1 MYHKLFL
8 FLITCFIST
17 NLLSQSEISDALIM
31 NEATLRAA
39 TFLNL
44 IPEGR
49 EADYGFNSRSD
60 FSRIKIEK
68 PYKTYYISADD
79 NQLTFALSD
88 WRVPISVD
96 GDYKTLLTVQNING
110 KAEVVDLGGN
120 KLAQKIQ
127 EFEKLYTTG
136 DNLRL
141 MIRNTYLNQDYITVN
156 FSLSSTKVD
165 ANNLDEI
172 NKNSLQSLY
181 QLSSD
186 QPTKISIYQIYYNT
200 MGSIINKQ
208 QEDK

>member
-1 MYHKLFL
+1 
-8 FLITCFIST
+8 
-17 NLLSQSEISDALIM
+17 M

-44 IPEGR
+44 IPEGS

-186 QPTKISIYQIYYNT
+186 QPTKISIDQVYYNT

-208 QEDK
+208 QEEK

>member
-1 MYHKLFL
+1 
-8 FLITCFIST
+8 
-17 NLLSQSEISDALIM
+17 
-31 NEATLRAA
+31 
-39 TFLNL
+39 
-44 IPEGR
+44 
-49 EADYGFNSRSD
+49 
-60 FSRIKIEK
+60 
-68 PYKTYYISADD
+68 
-79 NQLTFALSD
+79 
-88 WRVPISVD
+88 
-96 GDYKTLLTVQNING
+96 LTVQNING

-186 QPTKISIYQIYYNT
+186 QPTKISIDQVYYNT

-208 QEDK
+208 QEEK